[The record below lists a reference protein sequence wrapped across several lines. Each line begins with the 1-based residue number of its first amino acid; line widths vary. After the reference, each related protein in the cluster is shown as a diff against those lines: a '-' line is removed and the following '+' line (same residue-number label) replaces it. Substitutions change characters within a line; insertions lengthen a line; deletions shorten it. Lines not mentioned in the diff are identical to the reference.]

1 MCFWSTLGQEML
13 VFHTLAGWDV
23 MVPEAI
29 SSILPFNITMTPGM
43 TVEEIA
49 YMEYVC
55 PVHFAT

>member
-1 MCFWSTLGQEML
+1 
-13 VFHTLAGWDV
+13 